1 MKIPSTLRILGKTWA
16 IEEVDEIHDA
26 FGLCHKSKLKI
37 QIEKGLK
44 EDLQLDILIHE
55 VFHAIDWSMNTKLTE
70 EQNTAMA
77 TGFAAVL
84 LDNPAFAEC
93 LCRKMKKS
101 ATTT

>member
-1 MKIPSTLRILGKTWA
+1 MNIPSTLRILGKEWT
-16 IEEVDEIHDA
+16 IEQVDEIHAA

-55 VFHAIDWSMNTKLTE
+55 VMHAIDWSMNTGLTE
-70 EQNTAMA
+70 AQNTALS
-77 TGFAAVL
+77 TGLAAVI

-93 LCRKMKKS
+93 LCRRKKKS
-101 ATTT
+101 TTT